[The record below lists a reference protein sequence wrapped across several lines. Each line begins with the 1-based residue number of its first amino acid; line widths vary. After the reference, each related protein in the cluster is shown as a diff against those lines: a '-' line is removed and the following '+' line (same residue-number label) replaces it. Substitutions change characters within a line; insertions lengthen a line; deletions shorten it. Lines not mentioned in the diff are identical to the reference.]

1 MPAFLDSL
9 AFRPVPTMSHKTLLA
24 FRQDAG
30 WGNTEAAPG
39 RAQRSGGQVQW
50 GTAVLGQRVIAIVRM
65 ELAPP
70 HFCYVSD
77 LIVLRGQRGRG
88 VGAWLMARV
97 ERHCLALGIPRVL
110 LQPEGGTEAF
120 YRKLHFVADPLAAG
134 FLKKELAPIRRH
146 LLPF

>member
-9 AFRPVPTMSHKTLLA
+9 AFRPVATISHKTLLA
-24 FRQDAG
+24 FRRDAG
-30 WGNTEAAPG
+30 WRNTEATPDSAG
-39 RAQRSGGQVQW
+39 RAGGQVQW
-50 GTAVLGQRVIAIVRM
+50 GTAVLAQKVIAIVRM

-70 HFCYVSD
+70 QFCYVSD

-110 LQPEGGTEAF
+110 LQPENGTEAF
-120 YRKLHFVADPLAAG
+120 YRKLHFVADPLAPG

-146 LLPF
+146 MLPF